1 MKKVGTN
8 IGPKEFA
15 AFKVECKRWQV
26 LFGLQDWRLCYSFE
40 HVEDGLAGINCDFE
54 GRIASVFLNPFQERC
69 TKREVDVRRS
79 ARHEMLHL
87 LLAELQ
93 YLNGRRLVSDN
104 TWQAAEHGVI
114 RRLESFLNASADG
127 TTNAKEKA

>member
-1 MKKVGTN
+1 MKKDGTH
-8 IGPKEFA
+8 IGQAEFM
-15 AFKVECKRWQV
+15 AFKLECVRWQHK
-26 LFGLQDWRLCYSFE
+26 FGLMDWRLCFRFE
-40 HVEDGLAGINCDFE
+40 TAEDGLAGIRCDFE

-114 RRLESFLNASADG
+114 RRLESVLGAVDVR
-127 TTNAKEKA
+127 AKP